1 MSMPPPSPYSPGP
14 YGPPQQ
20 PGPYGGQQYPYPPQP
35 QPYHG
40 QGGWGQPPMGPPMGP
55 PPGARRTGKSA
66 GVIAATVVGLVVAG
80 FVLNRMNEVNQRTSG
95 VGFPAAAYRLT
106 VPKTLL
112 GGSYTLSEDL
122 SQTQGKEAIKGYD
135 PKIRNP
141 KPATGRYASGSPTQP
156 DGVLAL
162 SGMYGQFKDPADSR
176 RKMMDGA
183 SKADGAKTAVQ
194 PRDITPAG
202 TGITVTCQ
210 VLTSVQEGETTTLPM
225 CSWADEN
232 TSAMVAVVS
241 PETARQDPASVD
253 LDGLARTTLKV
264 RAEARQPI
272 D

>member
-20 PGPYGGQQYPYPPQP
+20 PGPYGGQQYPYPPPP

-40 QGGWGQPPMGPPMGP
+40 QGGWGQPPMGPP
-55 PPGARRTGKSA
+55 PGGRRTGKSA

-80 FVLNRMNEVNQRTSG
+80 FVLNRMNEVNQHTGG
-95 VGFPAAAYRLT
+95 VGFPAAKYRLT

-112 GGSYTLSEDL
+112 GGAYTLSEDL

-135 PKIRNP
+135 PQIRNP
-141 KPATGRYASGSPTQP
+141 KPATGRYTSGSPTEA
-156 DGVLAL
+156 DGVLVL
-162 SGMYGQFKDPADSR
+162 SGMYGQFKDPADAR

-183 SKADGAKTAVQ
+183 SKADGAKTAVH
-194 PRDITPAG
+194 PRDITPTG

-210 VLTSVQEGETTTLPM
+210 VLTSAQEGETTTLPM

-232 TSAMVAVVS
+232 TSAAVALVT